1 MRKWNKLL
9 AMLLAMVMVLG
20 LTATAFAAEDD
31 AKPEDEKTEDT
42 TPAEGEEEKKD
53 ETTPAEGE
61 EDKKDETT
69 PAEGEED
76 KKDETTPA
84 EGEEDKKDETTP
96 AEGEEDKKDETTP
109 AEGED
114 GKKDETA
121 VSFSDVPE
129 GKWYYAFVQKMAAA
143 GIVNGNPDGT
153 FKPDDTLTWGAAL
166 KMTIMFATGEEKAP
180 AEGGN
185 WASGYVAYVKDQ
197 GIWTEEIDHNAKI
210 TRLEMCQLLAKT
222 LKLEESKAASK
233 FSDTKDGYVMALV
246 ELGVIDGNPDGTF
259 APDGELTRAAMCKI
273 LASVPAAGDADKPAE
288 TDPAA
293 PTEGEEEK
301 KDETTPAEGEEDK
314 KDETTPAE
322 GDEEKKDDT
331 TPAEGEDK
339 GDDTDPDTGKG
350 E

>member
-9 AMLLAMVMVLG
+9 AMLLAMVMVFG
-20 LTATAFAAEDD
+20 LTATAFAAEGD

-42 TPAEGEEEKKD
+42 TPAEG
-53 ETTPAEGE
+53 

-84 EGEEDKKDETTP
+84 KGEEDKKDETTP
-96 AEGEEDKKDETTP
+96 AEDEDKKDEP
-109 AEGED
+109 APTEGED
-114 GKKDETA
+114 KKDEPAA
-121 VSFSDVPE
+121 VTFTDVKE
-129 GKWYYAFVQKMAAA
+129 GQWHYEFIKKMVEA

-153 FKPDDTLTWGAAL
+153 FKPNDNVTWGQAL
-166 KMTIMFATGEEKAP
+166 KMVVVFATKEEKAP
-180 AEGGN
+180 VAGGN
-185 WASGYVAYVKDQ
+185 WASGYAAYVKAE
-197 GIWTEEIDHNAKI
+197 GIWTEEIDHNAQI

-222 LKLEESKAASK
+222 LKIEESKSESK
-233 FSDTKDGYVMALV
+233 FSDTKDSYVAALV
-246 ELGVIDGNPDGTF
+246 EMGVINGNPDGTF
-259 APDGELTRAAMCKI
+259 DPDGALTRAALCKI
-273 LASVPAAGDADKPAE
+273 LASVPATGDADKPAE

-293 PTEGEEEK
+293 PAEGEEEK

-339 GDDTDPDTGKG
+339 GDDTDPDAGKG

>member
-9 AMLLAMVMVLG
+9 AMLLAMVMVFG
-20 LTATAFAAEDD
+20 LTATAFAAEGD
-31 AKPEDEKTEDT
+31 AKPEDEKTEGT
-42 TPAEGEEEKKD
+42 TPAEGEDKKD

-114 GKKDETA
+114 KKDEPAA
-121 VSFSDVPE
+121 VTFTDVKE
-129 GKWYYAFVQKMAAA
+129 GQWHYEFIKKMVEA

-153 FKPDDTLTWGAAL
+153 FKPNDNMTWGQAL
-166 KMTIMFATGEEKAP
+166 KMVVVFATKEEKAP
-180 AEGGN
+180 VAGGN
-185 WASGYVAYVKDQ
+185 WASGYAAYVKAE
-197 GIWTEEIDHNAKI
+197 GIWTEEIDHNAQI

-222 LKLEESKAASK
+222 LKIEESKSESK
-233 FSDTKDGYVMALV
+233 FSDTKDSYVAALV

-259 APDGELTRAAMCKI
+259 DPDGALTRAALCKI
-273 LASVPAAGDADKPAE
+273 LASVPATGDADKPAE
-288 TDPAA
+288 ADPAA
-293 PTEGEEEK
+293 
-301 KDETTPAEGEEDK
+301 PAEGEEKK
-314 KDETTPAE
+314 KDE
-322 GDEEKKDDT
+322 T

-339 GDDTDPDTGKG
+339 GDDTTPDAGKG